1 MTEHKEM
8 LTILERQRAASLAE
22 GQVSAEVRI
31 DRIDRAIN
39 LLQTHG
45 KHLREAMSED
55 FGHRSMHQSK
65 LTDIGASISP
75 LKHAKKNIRSGC
87 VLRNVP
93 LFLLVCWVAEVRF
106 NTNRWA

>member
-1 MTEHKEM
+1 MTEHKDM

-65 LTDIGASISP
+65 LTDISASISP
-75 LKHAKKNIRSGC
+75 LKHAKKNIRGNPKKTVCETVCFQNKIILC
-87 VLRNVP
+87 VHG
-93 LFLLVCWVAEVRF
+93 
-106 NTNRWA
+106 

>member
-1 MTEHKEM
+1 MTEHKDM

-22 GQVSAEVRI
+22 GQVSAKVRI

-55 FGHRSMHQSK
+55 FGHRS
-65 LTDIGASISP
+65 
-75 LKHAKKNIRSGC
+75 C
-87 VLRNVP
+87 
-93 LFLLVCWVAEVRF
+93 LLYTSDAADE
-106 NTNRWA
+106 